1 MTFAARDNPR
11 DPIKANGA
19 PDSGEE
25 LFAQMVRACN
35 GHGSDA
41 VESAA
46 ANLLINA
53 LRQRY
58 ATSGEAEDAFD
69 QLIARA
75 KTALLGQ
82 HYRPGRFGTRVN
94 GVFAFRQEIVVPT
107 LSLRKQ

>member
-1 MTFAARDNPR
+1 MAFAARDNPH
-11 DPIKANGA
+11 DPIAANGA
-19 PDSGEE
+19 PDSGQE
-25 LFAQMVRACN
+25 LFQAMARACN

-69 QLIARA
+69 RIVASA
-75 KTALLGQ
+75 KAALLGQ
-82 HYRPGRFGTRVN
+82 HYRPGRFGQRIN
-94 GVFAFRQEIVVPT
+94 GVFAFRQDIVVPT
-107 LSLRKQ
+107 VSLKKQ